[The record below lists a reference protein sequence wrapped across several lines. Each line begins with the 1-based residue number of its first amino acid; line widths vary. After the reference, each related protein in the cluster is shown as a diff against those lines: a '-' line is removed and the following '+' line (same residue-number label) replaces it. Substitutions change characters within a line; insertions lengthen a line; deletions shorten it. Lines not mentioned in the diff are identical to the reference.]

1 MSNIQ
6 AQKAA
11 QEYLKTIEPGVQYHD
26 GASIGNIIS
35 GFRNEHAS
43 ALKEVTGYCRREGL
57 KLTEEQI
64 DQLIMLTRA
73 ALPAPTNYRTVT
85 A

>member
-1 MSNIQ
+1 MSNMM

-11 QEYLKTIEPGVQYHD
+11 QEYLKTIEPNVQYHD
-26 GASIGNIIS
+26 GASIGNIVS

-57 KLTEEQI
+57 KLSEAQI
-64 DQLIMLTRA
+64 AELITVTRA